1 MRSHGRIVSEGVRCS
16 EHPGLS
22 VGSAL
27 GGVAITLLDP
37 WGHTAA
43 SPVFPPAGLQALG

>member
-1 MRSHGRIVSEGVRCS
+1 MSEGVRCS

-27 GGVAITLLDP
+27 GVVAITLLDP
-37 WGHTAA
+37 WDHTAA
-43 SPVFPPAGLQALG
+43 SPVLPPAGLQALG